1 MEGRICGRG
10 KFSGACG
17 RQQETK
23 TRQKSGL
30 EMREGVSQEVDYSK
44 EKEQRK
50 YKIC

>member
-23 TRQKSGL
+23 TKWKIDQ
-30 EMREGVSQEVDYSK
+30 REE
-44 EKEQRK
+44 
-50 YKIC
+50 